1 MDNNIFS
8 TLYAIQNLELAVDEA
23 RQRLQD
29 IDAALS
35 NDAVIAA
42 AHQTLN
48 TAETALHETSAHTKN
63 LELELSSLIQKI
75 QEVDTLVY
83 SGKIKNPKELQERN
97 DEVASLRRRQTN
109 LEEQLAEAKTAQST
123 AQQRHTDAQHALDE
137 ALVHRATDQTELIEE
152 RDHLN
157 HEIDTILRKR
167 KAKMQGIPKE
177 TFEHYRNLRKRKRG
191 QAIAILKE
199 DSCSVCGIEQP
210 SSDVQ
215 RILHGDEMVYCIG
228 CGRILVTS

>member
-1 MDNNIFS
+1 MDNIFS
-8 TLYAIQNLELAVDEA
+8 TLYAIQSLELAVDEA
-23 RQRLQD
+23 RQRLHD
-29 IDAALS
+29 IEAALS
-35 NDAVIAA
+35 NDAVITATR
-42 AHQTLN
+42 QTLS
-48 TAETALHETSAHTKN
+48 TTEAALHEASAHTKN

-97 DEVASLRRRQTN
+97 DEVASLRRRQTT
-109 LEEQLAEAKTAQST
+109 LEEQLAEAKKVQST
-123 AQQRHTDAQHALDE
+123 AQQHHTEAQHTLEE
-137 ALVHRATDQTELIEE
+137 ALAHRVTDETELIEE
-152 RDHLN
+152 RDQLN

-177 TFEHYRNLRKRKRG
+177 TFDHYRNLRKRKRG
-191 QAIAILKE
+191 QAIALLKE
-199 DSCSVCGIEQP
+199 DSCSACGIEQP

-228 CGRILVTS
+228 CGRILVTG